1 MAAQAFG
8 RYAGIISMFA
18 NFYQPRMVEAFHGS
32 QLIEFGIVY
41 RWRENDEKLL
51 LAQKEATPTNGEE
64 VTDASCNQLN

>member
-1 MAAQAFG
+1 
-8 RYAGIISMFA
+8 
-18 NFYQPRMVEAFHGS
+18 MVEAFHGS

-41 RWRENDEKLL
+41 RWRKNDAKLL